1 MKKGGLV
8 AIFANG
14 TAAVQSSAVTNSSS
28 LIYDTDA
35 TNIPTGDTLADI
47 TLINTGSVTIF
58 VGSFTGVTA
67 ITGLRVPAGA
77 QVTINGFGAK
87 QSSTNGD
94 LYAITASGTSSV
106 LVAPATVDANV

>member
-14 TAAVQSSAVTNSSS
+14 TAAVQSSAVTNSS
-28 LIYDTDA
+28 
-35 TNIPTGDTLADI
+35 NIPTGVTLGDI